1 MKRYIILIIAV
12 LIFLAVIAVIYF
24 LPQGE
29 SSIQENQKQQSAE
42 KVFLKVND
50 KNFEFDYERGITAF
64 DLLERSGL
72 ELETKQY
79 DIGALVESIDSV
91 ENVQDNKYWI
101 YYVNGESPILSADK
115 MELRAGDKVEFKFEE
130 SPF

>member
-91 ENVQDNKYWI
+91 ENGQDNKYWI